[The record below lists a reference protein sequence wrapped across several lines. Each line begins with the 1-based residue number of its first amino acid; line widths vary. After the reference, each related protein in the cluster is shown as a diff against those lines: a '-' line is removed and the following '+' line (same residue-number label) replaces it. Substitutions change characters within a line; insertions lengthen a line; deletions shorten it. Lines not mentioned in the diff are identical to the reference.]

1 MSSGCTVQH
10 LPVREGQT
18 SKHTMTKELKQQL
31 YILVAPLK
39 KTKTLNIYWSAPYLK
54 GRTAPDVYGASIPPP
69 VNVPQVLD
77 FLPHHRNLLIQLID
91 VLAAAVTRRTHRVQ
105 EDTKDRHVSVGQ
117 LSARCWTQTNPTQI
131 SCGARSSMAEADVTL
146 PVVECSTWLQ
156 TNHLSSVA
164 SCWFV
169 TSPIMF
175 NLKGNIIRKH
185 YKELTRMNYAW
196 ILLKTLV
203 ELQ

>member
-39 KTKTLNIYWSAPYLK
+39 KRKTLNIYWSAPYLK

-131 SCGARSSMAEADVTL
+131 SHVGRDPRWRKQTSHFLLLSAPRDYRRT
-146 PVVECSTWLQ
+146 TWAAWP
-156 TNHLSSVA
+156 HVDLSH
-164 SCWFV
+164 
-169 TSPIMF
+169 PP
-175 NLKGNIIRKH
+175 
-185 YKELTRMNYAW
+185 
-196 ILLKTLV
+196 
-203 ELQ
+203 